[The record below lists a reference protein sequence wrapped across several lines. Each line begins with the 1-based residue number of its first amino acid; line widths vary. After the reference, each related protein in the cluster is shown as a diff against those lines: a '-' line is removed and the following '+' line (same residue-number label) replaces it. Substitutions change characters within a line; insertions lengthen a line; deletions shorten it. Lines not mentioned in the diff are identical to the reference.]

1 MKTYANTPQ
10 VLPIQPGVVR
20 LRTSV
25 RTAHRY
31 GAMLALPIAL
41 AACGGDNYS
50 GSDGPN
56 SSVQAVVHQ
65 TGNATAGRDVFR
77 FELFGNERFWTDA
90 IRLQQGF
97 VAAGVT
103 PVQALQMGLSV
114 DSEALDAA
122 TLAIVTAEAKTDLS
136 LAMRRP

>member
-1 MKTYANTPQ
+1 MRSTLNDEGP
-10 VLPIQPGVVR
+10 
-20 LRTSV
+20 
-25 RTAHRY
+25 
-31 GAMLALPIAL
+31 
-41 AACGGDNYS
+41 NYS

-77 FELFGNERFWTDA
+77 FKLFGNERFWTDA
-90 IRLQQGF
+90 MRLQQGF
-97 VAAGVT
+97 VAAGIT

-122 TLAIVTAEAKTDLS
+122 TLAIVTAEAKTD
-136 LAMRRP
+136 